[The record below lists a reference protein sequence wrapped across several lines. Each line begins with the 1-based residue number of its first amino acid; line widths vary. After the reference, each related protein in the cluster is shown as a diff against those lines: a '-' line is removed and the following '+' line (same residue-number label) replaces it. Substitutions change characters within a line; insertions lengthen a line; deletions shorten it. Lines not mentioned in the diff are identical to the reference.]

1 MARGKVQGKVNVW
14 KEKLRPYYF
23 RMFAAALV
31 VLALMFIFGR
41 SFKFA
46 LVVSGLT
53 ALASLSTFYQNFFKS
68 PVNFELIKFSTVLAS
83 AAYGVVTG
91 LAVGIISTIASKII
105 SERLDQTSFPSL
117 IGIVVVAVAA
127 SMFSSVDIVL
137 LGMAMVV
144 LYHAITA
151 PIQMALGGT
160 FAYGAVYVGSNL
172 AFNFIIFSRLAPLIA
187 GIM

>member
-1 MARGKVQGKVNVW
+1 MSSGRVRVW

-23 RMFAAALV
+23 RMLAAALI
-31 VLALMFIFGR
+31 VLSVMFLFGR
-41 SFKFA
+41 SFQFV
-46 LVVSGLT
+46 LVVSGLI
-53 ALASLSTFYQNFFKS
+53 AAASLSTFYQNFFKS

-83 AAYGVVTG
+83 AGYGVVTG

-105 SERLDQTSFPSL
+105 SEKLDQTSFPSL

-127 SMFSSVDIVL
+127 SMFSSVGIDNIVW

-144 LYHAITA
+144 IYHAITA

-160 FAYGAVYVGSNL
+160 FAYGIVYVGSNL
-172 AFNFIIFSRLAPLIA
+172 AFNFIIFSRLAPLVFGA
-187 GIM
+187 MA